1 MAARLLQL
9 TDQAEVK
16 QAANELVTLVSTEI
30 RRMDKVMRIFGA
42 GMLTKVSQI
51 IPTQTVIQMM
61 QKESMFEQKFVQIGV
76 AGAGTVSKIKTGT
89 QEQVQSKTD

>member
-61 QKESMFEQKFVQIGV
+61 QKESMFEQKFV
-76 AGAGTVSKIKTGT
+76 
-89 QEQVQSKTD
+89 